1 MATPYND
8 TLTGTVYDDYLNG
21 GDGDDVLFGSTG
33 SDILVGGNGN
43 DALLG
48 FGGNAY
54 EYDDLYGGYGA
65 DCFYLGTSQYGD
77 YYLGDGYAVIR
88 DFYWLDGDKF
98 VVGSDSSQYSLV
110 QNVNILG
117 GTALDTAIYKGSDL
131 LAIVQDTT
139 NVIASQDF
147 IVG

>member
-21 GDGDDVLFGSTG
+21 GDGNDLLIGDRG

-43 DALLG
+43 DDLIG
-48 FGGNAY
+48 YGGNLY

-65 DCFYLGTSQYGD
+65 DYFYLGTAQSGD
-77 YYLGDGYAVIR
+77 YYLGAGDAIIR
-88 DFYWLDGDKF
+88 DFYWQDGDKF

-110 QNVNILG
+110 KSTNLVG
-117 GTALDTAIYKGSDL
+117 GSSLDTAIYKGNDL

-139 NVIASQDF
+139 NVIAKDF